1 MGMSAHALSKPHT
14 HTGQSAPLAKCVL
27 SVGQRASR
35 CGKHLAMPLRR
46 DQSDDLMSIEPKSFA
61 RRLLVS
67 PHASKLEGLT
77 AASRTPKS
85 R

>member
-1 MGMSAHALSKPHT
+1 MGRSARALSEPHT
-14 HTGQSAPLAKCVL
+14 HTGQSAPWVKRVL
-27 SVGQRASR
+27 SIGQRASQ

-46 DQSDDLMSIEPKSFA
+46 DQSDDLISIEPWSVA

-67 PHASKLEGLT
+67 PHASPLEGLKT
-77 AASRTPKS
+77 AIRTPKP